1 MGIDRGMKST
11 TQQPAHC
18 TLAGVAD
25 LAEGPVLCLFN
36 HYAYHANGS
45 TIHSKIQLMDNG
57 NLVDDCPIKL
67 GGTQRIVT
75 PCGITIPLDLMSRT
89 GVFETSTSN

>member
-11 TQQPAHC
+11 TQQPPIC
-18 TLAGVAD
+18 TLAGVVD
-25 LAEGPVLCLFN
+25 LPDGPVMCYF
-36 HYAYHANGS
+36 HQYAYHANGS

-57 NLVDDCPIKL
+57 NLVDNCPIKL
-67 GGTQRIVT
+67 GGTQQIIT